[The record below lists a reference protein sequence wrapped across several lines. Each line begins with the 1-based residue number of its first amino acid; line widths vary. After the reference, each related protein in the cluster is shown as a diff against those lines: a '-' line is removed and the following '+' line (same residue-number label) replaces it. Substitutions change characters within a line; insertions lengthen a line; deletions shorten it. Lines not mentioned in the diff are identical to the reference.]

1 GLSAILSDMI
11 NMPSWISFA
20 KVRGSYTQVGN
31 DADPY
36 LLSQLYNFSLG
47 AQEGF
52 VNRDATRAIGNLKP
66 EETNSA
72 EIGIDW
78 KFFNNRLGLDATIYK
93 SNTKNQLLFIGLPM
107 ASGFGRQYINAGD
120 IENKGIEVALTGTP
134 IEKDDFTWSTT
145 VNFSRNINTILELTP
160 EITQADLSA
169 STRMA
174 TVVAKVGGSYGDL
187 YGRGWKRNENGEF
200 LIGANGLPVMESN
213 MKLGNFNPDFML
225 GWANSF
231 SYNRFDPSVLI
242 DGRVGGEMVS
252 GTDSFLGY
260 YGIGDYTAEWR
271 DGGLV
276 LPGVLE
282 TGGANTTAMNAQTFW
297 TAVSQNGRDAWGEF
311 FTYSTPNFRLRQLSV
326 SYNIPLEHTNL
337 IRNAKVSLY
346 GHNLFFLS
354 R

>member
-1 GLSAILSDMI
+1 ARNDWSSTLPAPHSYFYPSVGLSAILSDMI

-107 ASGFGRQYINAGD
+107 ASGFGRQYINAGE
-120 IENKGIEVALTGTP
+120 IENKGIEDALTGTP

-145 VNFSRNINTILELTP
+145 VNVSRNINTILELTP
-160 EITQADLSA
+160 AITQADLSA

-231 SYNRFDPSVLI
+231 SYNRFDLSVLI
-242 DGRVGGEMVS
+242 DGRVGEKWCLVPIRFSDITVSVITRQSGEMEDLSCQAFLRLAEQIQPPLMHRHS
-252 GTDSFLGY
+252 GRLFHRTV
-260 YGIGDYTAEWR
+260 AM
-271 DGGLV
+271 
-276 LPGVLE
+276 PGV
-282 TGGANTTAMNAQTFW
+282 NSSPTAQRT
-297 TAVSQNGRDAWGEF
+297 SG
-311 FTYSTPNFRLRQLSV
+311 
-326 SYNIPLEHTNL
+326 
-337 IRNAKVSLY
+337 
-346 GHNLFFLS
+346 
-354 R
+354 